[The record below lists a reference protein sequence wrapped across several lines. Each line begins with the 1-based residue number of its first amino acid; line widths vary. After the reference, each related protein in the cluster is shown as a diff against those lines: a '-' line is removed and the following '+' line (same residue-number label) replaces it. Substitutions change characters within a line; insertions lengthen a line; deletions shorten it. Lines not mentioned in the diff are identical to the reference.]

1 MLNGPKIHRLVAGF
15 ETIGA
20 CAYTWKQLRMAKESN
35 RCLMEFKNHGIVAL
49 GERIVGT
56 TRSTIQKIVDS
67 IAGPLL
73 NNPDFFKKICEGS
86 NNEHQC

>member
-1 MLNGPKIHRLVAGF
+1 
-15 ETIGA
+15 
-20 CAYTWKQLRMAKESN
+20 MAKESN
-35 RCLMEFKNHGIVAL
+35 RSMIEFKNHGIVAL

-73 NNPDFFKKICEGS
+73 NNPFFLKKYVREATMNPNEPQRPRTFCWEGTTAKRRE
-86 NNEHQC
+86 NAQGG